1 MSNYREPAVP
11 TSAVRLR
18 GKALA
23 ALVAVATLCLGLNPL
38 FAAIIEE
45 GNGGSGII
53 WIEVGDAGDLPGT
66 AQVVTGGALLDGII
80 GVLDSGTDID
90 MYKIF
95 ITDPENFSA
104 ITNWAGTDLS
114 EDNDAQLFLFNEAGF
129 LVAKDDDD
137 GVRTLPAIY
146 AGELTGHPA
155 GDYYLA
161 FDLFNIDP
169 ADDPIFSWAGV
180 AVPPQ
185 SGPYEIHLTAA
196 QTAMP
201 EPATLAL
208 LGLGSLALL
217 RRRR

>member
-1 MSNYREPAVP
+1 MIDCRELPGP
-11 TSAVRLR
+11 TSVVQLHRR
-18 GKALA
+18 ALV
-23 ALVAVATLCLGLNPL
+23 ALVAVATLCLGLNPM
-38 FAAIIEE
+38 FAAIVEE
-45 GNGGSGII
+45 SNGGSGIT
-53 WIEVGDAGDLPGT
+53 WVEVGDAGDLPGT
-66 AQVVTGGALLDGII
+66 AQVVTGGAQLDGII
-80 GVLDSGTDID
+80 GVVDAGTDID

-95 ITDPENFSA
+95 ITEPANFSA
-104 ITNWAGTDLS
+104 IASWDGTDLS
-114 EDNDAQLFLFNEAGF
+114 EDNDAQLFIFDEAGF

-137 GVRTLPAIY
+137 GVRALPAIY
-146 AGELTGHPA
+146 AGELAGHPA

-169 ADDPIFSWAGV
+169 ADDPIFGWDGV
-180 AVPPQ
+180 PVPPQ

-201 EPATLAL
+201 EPTVVAL